1 MLSTWTTAGGGH
13 GMKKGC
19 GTMKQK
25 TPLDLGRRE
34 QQIMEALYDLGQ
46 ASVSEVLEAL
56 PDPPSYS
63 AVRAILNNLEEKG
76 HVKRA
81 KSGKK
86 FLYQSTI
93 ARKKAQRSV
102 LQRLV
107 ATFFNGST
115 SQAAASLIEMDG
127 GTLSDAELDHLS
139 QLIEKA
145 KKGGR

>member
-1 MLSTWTTAGGGH
+1 MH
-13 GMKKGC
+13 K
-19 GTMKQK
+19 K
-25 TPLDLGRRE
+25 TPLELGRRE
-34 QQIMEALYDLGQ
+34 QQIMEALYDLKQ

-76 HVKRA
+76 HLVRR

-86 FLYQSTI
+86 FLYQPTV

-107 ATFFNGST
+107 TTFFNGST
-115 SQAAASLIEMDG
+115 AQAAASLIEMDG
-127 GTLSDAELDHLS
+127 KNLSNEELERLS
-139 QLIEKA
+139 QLIEGA
-145 KKGGR
+145 RKGEG

>member
-1 MLSTWTTAGGGH
+1 
-13 GMKKGC
+13 MKN
-19 GTMKQK
+19 K

-34 QQIMEALYDLGQ
+34 QQIMEALYDLRQ

-76 HVKRA
+76 HLVRK

-86 FLYQSTI
+86 FLYQPTI

-115 SQAAASLIEMDG
+115 SQAAASLIEMEGDK
-127 GTLSDAELDHLS
+127 LSDEELEHLS

>member
-1 MLSTWTTAGGGH
+1 
-13 GMKKGC
+13 
-19 GTMKQK
+19 MKQK

-63 AVRAILNNLEEKG
+63 AVRAILNNLEEKK
-76 HVKRA
+76 HVERA

-86 FLYQSTI
+86 FLYQPVV

-107 ATFFNGST
+107 ATFFDGST
-115 SQAAASLIEMDG
+115 AQAAASLIEMEG
-127 GTLSDAELDHLS
+127 GKLSDAELDRLS